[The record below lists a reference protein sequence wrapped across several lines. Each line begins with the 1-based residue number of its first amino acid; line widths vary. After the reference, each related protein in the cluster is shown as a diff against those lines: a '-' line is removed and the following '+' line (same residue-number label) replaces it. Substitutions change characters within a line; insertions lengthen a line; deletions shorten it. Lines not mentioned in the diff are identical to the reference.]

1 MANIQLVANLARYR
15 KARHMTQKELA
26 KMLNISRQAYSN
38 YETGKRTPD
47 IDLLLKISQIY
58 NITLDQLINQPFSPD
73 GTIREQKGPYQSG
86 VELLSA
92 DTIYLT
98 AEEVRILKGYRTAK
112 DEVRIVINKLLIPQ
126 SPEEE

>member
-15 KARHMTQKELA
+15 KSRGMTQKELGE
-26 KMLNISRQAYSN
+26 MLNISRQAYSN

-47 IDLLLKISQIY
+47 IDLLLKIAQIY
-58 NITLDQLINQPFSPD
+58 DITLDLLVSQPYSPN
-73 GTIREQKGPYQSG
+73 GIIREQKGPFQPG

-98 AEEVRILKGYRTAK
+98 AEEVNIIQGYRAAEN
-112 DEVRIVINKLLIPQ
+112 DVRMIINKLLIPQ
-126 SPEEE
+126 ASEDE